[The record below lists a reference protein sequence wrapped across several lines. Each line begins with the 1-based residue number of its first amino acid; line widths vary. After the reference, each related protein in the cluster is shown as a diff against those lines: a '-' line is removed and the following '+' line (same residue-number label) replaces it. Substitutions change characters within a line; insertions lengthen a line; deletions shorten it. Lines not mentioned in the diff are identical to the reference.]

1 MIHRE
6 DDEIYETVEVELQ
19 KKRERGLGLSI
30 VGKKSGPGV
39 FISEVV
45 KGGAA
50 DLDGRLIQVKI
61 FYFGIL
67 F

>member
-1 MIHRE
+1 MYLFIMMLLY
-6 DDEIYETVEVELQ
+6 D
-19 KKRERGLGLSI
+19 SI

-50 DLDGRLIQVKI
+50 DLDGRLIQVRPN
-61 FYFGIL
+61 
-67 F
+67 